1 MYARI
6 NLNGDGIVDASCAPT
21 YENRNSGHVV
31 PGNLGVYSGCCML
44 PNTNGHLYKIS
55 NNYDPMY
62 EEKQKVM
69 FQNSLG
75 LTQMPDYKIRQNG
88 IGGKGFFYPSDGR
101 VVDAV
106 RDIKTIL
113 DKPAET
119 GSVDMDLVGTFD
131 NSNYGA
137 KYNTYSDIRNGQI
150 AYYVD
155 PSISQPFFAPVYTLS
170 SYVDKVI
177 FKDPMDSVKP
187 EYIKTPI
194 TSTSYVSSNDQA
206 TRDQLSFREDLMSK
220 QQSLYNRTSW
230 TNRWMKPDPYFNCT
244 APSS

>member
-1 MYARI
+1 MYARM
-6 NLNGDGIVDASCAPT
+6 NLNGDGIVDTACIPT
-21 YENRNSGHVV
+21 YQNRNSDHVV

-44 PNTNGHLYKIS
+44 PETNGHLYKIG

-62 EEKQKVM
+62 EQSQNVI
-69 FQNSLG
+69 FQSRLG
-75 LTQMPDYKIRQNG
+75 LTQMPDYKIRDNG
-88 IGGKGFFYPSDGR
+88 IGGKGVFYPSDGR
-101 VVDAV
+101 VLDSV
-106 RDIKTIL
+106 RDIRTVL

-137 KYNTYSDIRNGQI
+137 RYNTYSDIRNGQI

-194 TSTSYVSSNDQA
+194 TSTSYNVSNDQA

-230 TNRWMKPDPYFNCT
+230 TNRWIKPEQ
-244 APSS
+244 